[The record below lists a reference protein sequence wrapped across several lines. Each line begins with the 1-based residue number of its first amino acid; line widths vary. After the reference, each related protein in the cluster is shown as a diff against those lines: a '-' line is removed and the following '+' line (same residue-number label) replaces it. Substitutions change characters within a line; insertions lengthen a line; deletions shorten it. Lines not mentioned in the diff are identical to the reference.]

1 MLDAE
6 CCPGKWQLCR
16 FAVPKGV
23 LGQLYS
29 NPLDLPKPQGEQ
41 PFDTDMWTQWALPD
55 QNIFSTGE
63 QLYGGRSQHAKN
75 VPSQLLLWLSIGRL
89 QV

>member
-6 CCPGKWQLCR
+6 CYPGKWQLCR

-55 QNIFSTGE
+55 QNIFSTGA
-63 QLYGGRSQHAKN
+63 QLYGGRSQHAQD
-75 VPSQLLLWLSIGRL
+75 VSSQLLFWLSIGRL
-89 QV
+89 QE